1 MFSNTHDPE
10 DRLCTSSSWGHLG
23 ELLPGPTTGM
33 VEMLADIRLPGPAG
47 DQQAIPTM
55 DVPPAIS
62 L

>member
-1 MFSNTHDPE
+1 MA
-10 DRLCTSSSWGHLG
+10 TSSRWGHPG

-33 VEMLADIRLPGPAG
+33 VEMLADIRLLGPAG

-55 DVPPAIS
+55 DVAPAIS